1 LKTAIIWSII
11 GNTTDIVLRNFSKD
25 GGKANN
31 GREISDRIVNSRG
44 SGKNRYSIKSRNE
57 KYIMQFPMIISTA
70 VSPEI
75 VEALRNQI
83 ELERAFEFIN
93 VITNEPIEVSKDDL
107 EKGGLLTSLH
117 TNYYFEDVEFDKL
130 EDGDEVEVG
139 PDSAREVEAI
149 NKKQSKS
156 LEEMVNNI
164 SLNDLSFSKFYKDK
178 LNENIKVLEDNKEDY
193 KATNISAKINDNFVS
208 KNNASIPLYVQTD
221 ADVIYNAE
229 NKGNS
234 ESIKIKVNYGIKN
247 MIHPINSED
256 IIYHLGQKVSRGN
269 FLVNLVKLST
279 GEMSFI
285 KDFLLDL
292 NTAREYA
299 RRSKRGLASRKA
311 VGSFGTLNSI
321 YAENMLARLDKN
333 NSRNVIPN
341 AALIIT
347 SEEVNEIRT
356 KNGMDIL
363 GDPKVAA
370 NISKKLSLIDF
381 MIIDEINDK
390 AYRFNS
396 FANVWEPV
404 NLRHMGGL
412 KIKDTEKD
420 RGMSEKDIKSLL
432 KIR

>member
-1 LKTAIIWSII
+1 
-11 GNTTDIVLRNFSKD
+11 
-25 GGKANN
+25 
-31 GREISDRIVNSRG
+31 
-44 SGKNRYSIKSRNE
+44 
-57 KYIMQFPMIISTA
+57 MQFPMIISTA

-247 MIHPINSED
+247 MI
-256 IIYHLGQKVSRGN
+256 
-269 FLVNLVKLST
+269 
-279 GEMSFI
+279 
-285 KDFLLDL
+285 
-292 NTAREYA
+292 
-299 RRSKRGLASRKA
+299 
-311 VGSFGTLNSI
+311 
-321 YAENMLARLDKN
+321 
-333 NSRNVIPN
+333 
-341 AALIIT
+341 
-347 SEEVNEIRT
+347 
-356 KNGMDIL
+356 
-363 GDPKVAA
+363 
-370 NISKKLSLIDF
+370 
-381 MIIDEINDK
+381 
-390 AYRFNS
+390 
-396 FANVWEPV
+396 
-404 NLRHMGGL
+404 
-412 KIKDTEKD
+412 
-420 RGMSEKDIKSLL
+420 
-432 KIR
+432 